1 MFFQLNLL
9 FYNVVSNIRVDIS
22 YGIFICN
29 YNNIMFFVAKIE
41 PYICIISFT
50 DNFISIFICIVLHKE
65 MLYVNDQ
72 IASRTKSN
80 FSETQSFRV
89 LNVAKHYQ

>member
-1 MFFQLNLL
+1 ML
-9 FYNVVSNIRVDIS
+9 VIC
-22 YGIFICN
+22 ICN
-29 YNNIMFFVAKIE
+29 YNNIMLFAAKI
-41 PYICIISFT
+41 YSYVCIISVT

-65 MLYVNDQ
+65 KLYVNDQ

>member
-9 FYNVVSNIRVDIS
+9 FYNVVSNIRVMLV
-22 YGIFICN
+22 IFICN
-29 YNNIMFFVAKIE
+29 YNNIMFFAAKIE

-65 MLYVNDQ
+65 KLYVNDQ